1 MTSSTRPERDPSS
14 DIPIARAVVPILM
27 AVGAIT
33 LAIAMAQG
41 GPPAPAADAGPLAA
55 DTPVTAYS
63 ADHRRVEEAPGEPE
77 LQPPTF

>member
-1 MTSSTRPERDPSS
+1 MSNSTRPERDPSL

-33 LAIAMAQG
+33 LAIAIAQG
-41 GPPAPAADAGPLAA
+41 EPSAPAADAGPLAA
-55 DTPVTAYS
+55 DTPATAYS
-63 ADHRRVEEAPGEPE
+63 EDHRRVEEAPGEPE

>member
-1 MTSSTRPERDPSS
+1 MSNSTRSEREASS
-14 DIPIARAVVPILM
+14 DTPIARAVVPILM

-55 DTPVTAYS
+55 DTPASAYS
-63 ADHRRVEEAPGEPE
+63 EDHRRVEEAPGEPE
-77 LQPPTF
+77 PQPPTF